1 MIITISTFVLLKNN
15 KLYKP
20 LYNQVIIPNEV
31 SQLKGVTSMSKAFW
45 YNKDRK
51 NICGIKIRKLRKEKK
66 LTCKELEIMASLEG
80 YDFLTQNAIT
90 KTELGIRFVPDYEVA
105 IFAKLLD
112 TTVEYLLSAD

>member
-1 MIITISTFVLLKNN
+1 
-15 KLYKP
+15 
-20 LYNQVIIPNEV
+20 
-31 SQLKGVTSMSKAFW
+31 
-45 YNKDRK
+45 
-51 NICGIKIRKLRKEKK
+51 
-66 LTCKELEIMASLEG
+66 MASLEG